1 MAELRTRKVI
11 VKKLEIVGGYC
22 YLGQVEQAEKVVV
35 LELRSIG
42 QLDECRTMASLTETG
57 VAEEK

>member
-22 YLGQVEQAEKVVV
+22 YLGQVEQAGEGGGTGTQ
-35 LELRSIG
+35 SIG